1 MLYASRGA
9 VVGERRRQQ
18 RRGEARQIPKVY
30 MGVYEGN
37 LRHSTLSHLSGRRFL
52 AGGCPLSVR
61 RRQNVVRPPEVSK
74 VDAVVKLHSSL
85 AMKQTIAALSSMLPS
100 RPIGIFERM

>member
-1 MLYASRGA
+1 
-9 VVGERRRQQ
+9 
-18 RRGEARQIPKVY
+18 
-30 MGVYEGN
+30 MGVDEGN

-74 VDAVVKLHSSL
+74 VAAVVKLHSSL

-100 RPIGIFERM
+100 RPIGIFERMQSTWRSAEGRLGKGCVNACRSRGY